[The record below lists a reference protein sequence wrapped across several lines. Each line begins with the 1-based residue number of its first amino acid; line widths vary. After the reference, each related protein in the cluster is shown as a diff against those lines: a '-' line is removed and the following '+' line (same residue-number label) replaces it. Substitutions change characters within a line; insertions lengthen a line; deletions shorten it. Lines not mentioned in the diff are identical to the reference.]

1 MKPGNV
7 LIETVLTELRQH
19 RDKMRA
25 MGYDLDGYDRGYAAG
40 EIGAIYLHVGAD
52 LEVFKAANAEIRSM
66 TPQPEASPC

>member
-25 MGYDLDGYDRGYAAG
+25 MGYDLDGYDRGYATG

-52 LEVFKAANAEIRSM
+52 LDVFKAASAEIRKMHS
-66 TPQPEASPC
+66 TEETA